1 MKKDAELKA
10 KNEREFKLAE
20 AKKKN
25 ENRLK

>member
-10 KNEREFKLAE
+10 KKEREFKLAE

>member
-10 KNEREFKLAE
+10 KKERDLKLAE

-25 ENRLK
+25 ENKLK